1 MKYWLPI
8 LNHGLHLIMKLKIY
22 KRKSMTNSDLQQ
34 LSSDFFQNSLDS
46 SPTSAIMRG
55 HKQYFDQIEELN
67 EETFEK
73 ETKAVNDFISR
84 LESIDSESLSS
95 REKVTHGM
103 LEFALSSNKDSL
115 MDRSWEFGA
124 GVSGFTGFLIDYNQ
138 QMFVPDSES
147 ADMLLKRLELYKR
160 LFTQIADV
168 QMIGL
173 KNNRVA
179 TERNLLRTI
188 DQLENYLG
196 SSLDEDPLLLVN
208 FSPEISDSFIY
219 DWKENAKKIIDSNI
233 RPTVLAYLEQ
243 LKSDHIPK
251 GRPDEHSGIMWI
263 DGGEETY
270 LRALRKYTGHKNI
283 TVKEVHEVGLS
294 EIERLKKEFFEI
306 GENVFPGVS
315 TPEEVLQKMQ
325 TEPSMRYE
333 SKEQMLQLA
342 VETIERAYKPLD
354 QWFTVF
360 PKSSCKVLPV
370 PAESEQHA
378 PPAYYYP
385 PLPDGSRDGTYFLN
399 TYKAETKSIF
409 EAESVAFHEAIPGHH
424 LDRTIAVELQ
434 DVPEFQKYVASTAF
448 VEGWGLYSEQ
458 LANEMGLYSNNVQ
471 QLGRLGN
478 DAWRACRLVLD
489 TGMHGMGWSR
499 NEAIEFFRENSPIE
513 EINAEIETDR
523 YIAWPGQACSYKI
536 GQLKI
541 EELRRKAENELGDKF
556 DIRYFHDEVLCDGG
570 ITLPILENKIKDFI
584 QRHSV

>member
-1 MKYWLPI
+1 
-8 LNHGLHLIMKLKIY
+8 
-22 KRKSMTNSDLQQ
+22 MTNNELQQ
-34 LSSDFFQNSLDS
+34 LSKDFFQNSLDS

-73 ETKAVNDFISR
+73 ETEAVSDFISR
-84 LESIDSESLSS
+84 LENIDPESLSN

-124 GVSGFTGFLIDYNQ
+124 GVSGFTSFLIDYNQ

-160 LFTQIADV
+160 LFSQIADV

-196 SSLDEDPLLLVN
+196 SSLEEDPLLLIN
-208 FSPEISDSFIY
+208 FSPEISDSFIS
-219 DWKENAKKIIDSNI
+219 DWKEKAKKIIDSNI
-233 RPTVLAYLEQ
+233 RPTVLAYFEQ

-251 GRPDEHSGIMWI
+251 GRSDEHSGIMWI

-315 TPEEVLQKMQ
+315 TPEEVLEKMQ

-342 VETIERAYKPLD
+342 VDTIERAYKPLD

-360 PKSSCKVLPV
+360 PKSPCKVLPV

-458 LANEMGLYSNNVQ
+458 LANEMGLYSNDVQ

-499 NEAIEFFRENSPIE
+499 DKAVEFFRANSPIE
-513 EINAEIETDR
+513 EINSEIETDR
-523 YIAWPGQACSYKI
+523 YIAWPGQACSYKM

>member
-1 MKYWLPI
+1 
-8 LNHGLHLIMKLKIY
+8 
-22 KRKSMTNSDLQQ
+22 MTNNELQQ
-34 LSSDFFQNSLDS
+34 LSKDFFQNSLDS

-73 ETKAVNDFISR
+73 ETEAVNDFISR
-84 LESIDSESLSS
+84 LENIDPESLSN

-124 GVSGFTGFLIDYNQ
+124 GVSGFTSFLIDYNQ

-160 LFTQIADV
+160 LFSQIADV

-196 SSLDEDPLLLVN
+196 SSLEEDPLLLIN
-208 FSPEISDSFIY
+208 FSPEISDSFIS
-219 DWKENAKKIIDSNI
+219 DWKEKAKKIIDSNI
-233 RPTVLAYLEQ
+233 RPTVLAYFEQ

-251 GRPDEHSGIMWI
+251 GRSDEHSGIMWI

-315 TPEEVLQKMQ
+315 TPEEVLEKMQ

-342 VETIERAYKPLD
+342 VDTIKRAYKPLD

-360 PKSSCKVLPV
+360 PKSPCKVLPV
-370 PAESEQHA
+370 PSESEQHA

-458 LANEMGLYSNNVQ
+458 LANEMGLYSNDVQ

-499 NEAIEFFRENSPIE
+499 DKAVEFFRANSPIE
-513 EINAEIETDR
+513 EINSEIETDR
-523 YIAWPGQACSYKI
+523 YIAWPGQACSYKM

>member
-1 MKYWLPI
+1 
-8 LNHGLHLIMKLKIY
+8 
-22 KRKSMTNSDLQQ
+22 MTNSDLQQ

-55 HKQYFDQIEELN
+55 HKKYFDQIEELN

-84 LESIDSESLSS
+84 LESIDSESLSN

-168 QMIGL
+168 QMVGL
-173 KNNRVA
+173 KSNRVA

-188 DQLENYLG
+188 DQLENYLDA
-196 SSLDEDPLLLVN
+196 SLEEDPLLLVN
-208 FSPEISDSFIY
+208 FSPEISESFIS
-219 DWKENAKKIIDSNI
+219 DWREKAKKIIDLNI
-233 RPTVLAYLEQ
+233 RPTVLDYLEQ

-251 GRPDEHSGIMWI
+251 GRSDEHSGIMWI

-270 LRALRKYTGHKNI
+270 LRALRKYTGYKNI
-283 TVKEVHEVGLS
+283 TVKEVHEVGMS

-342 VETIERAYKPLD
+342 VDTIERAYKPLD

-360 PKSSCKVLPV
+360 PKSPCKVLPV

-458 LANEMGLYSNNVQ
+458 LANEMGLYSNDVQ

-499 NEAIEFFRENSPIE
+499 DKAIEFFRANSPIE

-523 YIAWPGQACSYKI
+523 YIAWPGQACSYKM

-541 EELRRKAENELGDKF
+541 EELRRKAENELGNNF
-556 DIRYFHDEVLCDGG
+556 DIRLFHDEVLCDGG
-570 ITLPILENKIKDFI
+570 ITLPILENKIEAFI
-584 QRHSV
+584 TKHQN

>member
-1 MKYWLPI
+1 
-8 LNHGLHLIMKLKIY
+8 
-22 KRKSMTNSDLQQ
+22 MTNNELQQ

-55 HKQYFDQIEELN
+55 HKQYFDQIEEMTD
-67 EETFEK
+67 ETFKK
-73 ETKAVNDFISR
+73 ETKKVNDFISR
-84 LESIDSESLSS
+84 LEGINAESLSN

-115 MDRSWEFGA
+115 LDRSWEFGA

-160 LFTQIADV
+160 LYTQIAEV
-168 QMIGL
+168 QKIGL
-173 KNNRVA
+173 NNNRVA

-196 SSLDEDPLLLVN
+196 SSLEEDPLLLIN
-208 FSPEISDSFIY
+208 FSPEISESFIS
-219 DWKENAKKIIDSNI
+219 DWKEKAKKIIDVSI
-233 RPTVLAYLEQ
+233 RPTVLAYLDQ
-243 LKSDHIPK
+243 LKTEHIPK
-251 GRPDEHSGIMWI
+251 GRTDEHSGIMWI
-263 DGGEETY
+263 EGGEETY
-270 LRALRKYTGHKNI
+270 LRALRKYTGHKDI
-283 TVKEVHEVGLS
+283 TVQEVHNVGLS
-294 EIERLKKEFFEI
+294 EIDRLKKEFFEI

-342 VETIERAYKPLD
+342 VDTIERAYKPLEE
-354 QWFTVF
+354 WFTVF
-360 PKSSCKVLPV
+360 PKSPCKVLPV

-434 DVPEFQKYVASTAF
+434 DVPDFQKYVASTAF

-458 LANEMGLYSNNVQ
+458 LANEMGLYSNDVQ

-499 NEAIEFFRENSPIE
+499 EKAIKFFKANSPIE
-513 EINAEIETDR
+513 AINAEIETDR
-523 YIAWPGQACSYKI
+523 YIAWPGQACSYKM

-556 DIRYFHDEVLCDGG
+556 DIRYFHDEV
-570 ITLPILENKIKDFI
+570 
-584 QRHSV
+584 SVSYTHLRAHET

>member
-1 MKYWLPI
+1 
-8 LNHGLHLIMKLKIY
+8 
-22 KRKSMTNSDLQQ
+22 MTNNELQQ
-34 LSSDFFQNSLDS
+34 LSQDFFQNSLDS

-55 HKQYFDQIEELN
+55 HKQYFDQIEEMTD
-67 EETFEK
+67 ETFEK
-73 ETKAVNDFISR
+73 ETKKVNNFISR
-84 LESIDSESLSS
+84 LESINTESLSN

-115 MDRSWEFGA
+115 LDRSWEFGA

-138 QMFVPDSES
+138 QMYVPDSES

-160 LFTQIADV
+160 LYSQIAEV
-168 QMIGL
+168 QKIGL
-173 KNNRVA
+173 NNNRVA

-196 SSLDEDPLLLVN
+196 SSLEEDPLLLIN
-208 FSPEISDSFIY
+208 FSPEISESFIS
-219 DWKENAKKIIDSNI
+219 DWKEKAKKIIDVNI
-233 RPTVLAYLEQ
+233 RPTVLTYLDQ
-243 LKSDHIPK
+243 LKTEHIPK
-251 GRPDEHSGIMWI
+251 GRTDEHSGIMWI
-263 DGGEETY
+263 EGGEETY
-270 LRALRKYTGHKNI
+270 LRALRKYTGHKDI
-283 TVKEVHEVGLS
+283 TVQEVHNVGLS
-294 EIERLKKEFFEI
+294 EIDRLKKEFFEI

-342 VETIERAYKPLD
+342 VDTIERAYKPLEE
-354 QWFTVF
+354 WFTVF
-360 PKSSCKVLPV
+360 PKSPCKVLPV

-434 DVPEFQKYVASTAF
+434 DVPDFQKYVASTAF

-458 LANEMGLYSNNVQ
+458 LANEMGLYSNDVQ

-499 NEAIEFFRENSPIE
+499 DKAIEFFKANSPIE
-513 EINAEIETDR
+513 EINSEIETDR
-523 YIAWPGQACSYKI
+523 YIAWPGQACSYKM

-541 EELRRKAENELGDKF
+541 EELRRKAEKELGDKF

-570 ITLPILENKIKDFI
+570 ITLPILENKIDTFI
-584 QRHSV
+584 AKHKS

>member
-1 MKYWLPI
+1 
-8 LNHGLHLIMKLKIY
+8 
-22 KRKSMTNSDLQQ
+22 MTNSDLQQ

-67 EETFEK
+67 EESFEK
-73 ETKAVNDFISR
+73 ETNAVNDFILR
-84 LESIDSESLSS
+84 LESINSESLSN
-95 REKVTHGM
+95 REIVTHGM

-115 MDRSWEFGA
+115 LDRSWEFGA

-160 LFTQIADV
+160 LYTQIAEV
-168 QMIGL
+168 QKIGL

-196 SSLDEDPLLLVN
+196 SSLEEDPLLLIN
-208 FSPEISDSFIY
+208 FSPEISESFKS
-219 DWKENAKKIIDSNI
+219 DWKEKAKKIIDSNI

-251 GRPDEHSGIMWI
+251 GRSDEHSGIMWI
-263 DGGEETY
+263 DGGEQTY

-283 TVKEVHEVGLS
+283 TVEEVHEVGLS

-306 GENVFPGVS
+306 GENVFPGVN

-342 VETIERAYKPLD
+342 VDTIERAYKPLD

-360 PKSSCKVLPV
+360 PKSPCKVLPV

-458 LANEMGLYSNNVQ
+458 LANEMGLYSNDVQ

-499 NEAIEFFRENSPIE
+499 DKAIEFFRANSPIE
-513 EINAEIETDR
+513 EINSEIETDR
-523 YIAWPGQACSYKI
+523 YIAWPGQACSYKM

-570 ITLPILENKIKDFI
+570 ITLPILENKINSFI
-584 QRHSV
+584 AKYKS

>member
-1 MKYWLPI
+1 
-8 LNHGLHLIMKLKIY
+8 
-22 KRKSMTNSDLQQ
+22 MTNNELQQ
-34 LSSDFFQNSLDS
+34 LSIDFFQNSLDS

-55 HKQYFDQIEELN
+55 RKQYFDQIEELN
-67 EETFEK
+67 DETFEK
-73 ETKAVNDFISR
+73 ETKAVNNFILR
-84 LESIDSESLSS
+84 LESIDPKSLSN

-103 LEFALSSNKDSL
+103 LEFALNSNKDSL
-115 MDRSWEFGA
+115 LDKSWEFGA

-147 ADMLLKRLELYKR
+147 ADMLLKRLELYER
-160 LFTQIADV
+160 LYTQIAEV
-168 QMIGL
+168 QRTGL

-179 TERNLLRTI
+179 TKRNLLRTI

-196 SSLDEDPLLLVN
+196 LSLEEDPLLLIN
-208 FSPEISDSFIY
+208 FSPEISESFIS
-219 DWKENAKKIIDSNI
+219 DWKEKAKKIIDSNI
-233 RPTVLAYLEQ
+233 RPTVLTYLEQ
-243 LKSDHIPK
+243 LKLDHIPK
-251 GRPDEHSGIMWI
+251 GRSDEQSGIIWI

-270 LRALRKYTGHKNI
+270 LRSLRKYTGHKNI

-342 VETIERAYKPLD
+342 VDTIERAYKPLD

-360 PKSSCKVLPV
+360 PKSPCKVLPV

-458 LANEMGLYSNNVQ
+458 LANEMGLYSNDVQ

-499 NEAIEFFRENSPIE
+499 DKAIEFFKANSPIE
-513 EINAEIETDR
+513 EINSEIETDR
-523 YIAWPGQACSYKI
+523 YIAWPGQACSYKM

-541 EELRRKAENELGDKF
+541 EELRKKAENELGDKF

>member
-1 MKYWLPI
+1 
-8 LNHGLHLIMKLKIY
+8 
-22 KRKSMTNSDLQQ
+22 MTNSDLQQ

-84 LESIDSESLSS
+84 LESIDPEPLSN

-188 DQLENYLG
+188 DQLENYL
-196 SSLDEDPLLLVN
+196 SASLEEDPLLLVN
-208 FSPEISDSFIY
+208 FSPEISESFIS
-219 DWKENAKKIIDSNI
+219 DWREKAKKIIDLNI

-251 GRPDEHSGIMWI
+251 GRSDEHSGIMWI

-342 VETIERAYKPLD
+342 VDTIERAYKPLD

-360 PKSSCKVLPV
+360 PKSPCKVLPV

-458 LANEMGLYSNNVQ
+458 LANEMGLYSNDVQ

-499 NEAIEFFRENSPIE
+499 DKAIEFFRANSPIE

-523 YIAWPGQACSYKI
+523 YIAWPGQACSYKM

>member
-1 MKYWLPI
+1 
-8 LNHGLHLIMKLKIY
+8 
-22 KRKSMTNSDLQQ
+22 MTNSDLQQ

-84 LESIDSESLSS
+84 LESIDSESLSN

-168 QMIGL
+168 QMNGL

-196 SSLDEDPLLLVN
+196 SSLEDDPLLLIN
-208 FSPEISDSFIY
+208 FSPEVSDSFIS
-219 DWKENAKKIIDSNI
+219 DWKEKAKKIIDSNI

-294 EIERLKKEFFEI
+294 EIERLKKEFFKI

-342 VETIERAYKPLD
+342 VDTIERAYKPLD

-360 PKSSCKVLPV
+360 PKSPCKVLPV

-458 LANEMGLYSNNVQ
+458 LANEMGLYSNDVQ

-499 NEAIEFFRENSPIE
+499 NEAIEFFRANSPIE

-523 YIAWPGQACSYKI
+523 YIAWPGQACSYKM

>member
-1 MKYWLPI
+1 
-8 LNHGLHLIMKLKIY
+8 
-22 KRKSMTNSDLQQ
+22 MTNSDLQQ

-84 LESIDSESLSS
+84 LESIDTESLSN

-160 LFTQIADV
+160 LYTQIAEV

-196 SSLDEDPLLLVN
+196 SSLEEDPLLLVN
-208 FSPEISDSFIY
+208 FSPEISESFIS
-219 DWKENAKKIIDSNI
+219 DWKEKAKKIIDLNI

-342 VETIERAYKPLD
+342 VDTIERAYKPLD

-360 PKSSCKVLPV
+360 PKSPCKVLPV

-434 DVPEFQKYVASTAF
+434 DVPDFQKYVASTAF

-458 LANEMGLYSNNVQ
+458 LANEMGLYSNDVQ

-499 NEAIEFFRENSPIE
+499 DKAIEFFRSNSPIE

-523 YIAWPGQACSYKI
+523 YIAWPGQACSYKM

-556 DIRYFHDEVLCDGG
+556 DIKYFHDEVLCDGG
-570 ITLPILENKIKDFI
+570 ITLPILENKIENFI
-584 QRHSV
+584 NKYKN

>member
-1 MKYWLPI
+1 
-8 LNHGLHLIMKLKIY
+8 
-22 KRKSMTNSDLQQ
+22 MTNSDLQQ

-84 LESIDSESLSS
+84 LESIDTESLSN

-160 LFTQIADV
+160 LYTQIAEV
-168 QMIGL
+168 QKIGL

-196 SSLDEDPLLLVN
+196 SSLEEDPLLLVN
-208 FSPEISDSFIY
+208 FSPEISESFIS
-219 DWKENAKKIIDSNI
+219 DWKEKAKKIIDLNI

-342 VETIERAYKPLD
+342 VDTIERAYKPLD

-360 PKSSCKVLPV
+360 PKSPCKVLPV

-434 DVPEFQKYVASTAF
+434 DVPDFQKYVASTAF

-458 LANEMGLYSNNVQ
+458 LANEMGLYSNDVQ

-499 NEAIEFFRENSPIE
+499 DKAIEFFRANSPIE
-513 EINAEIETDR
+513 EINSEIETDR
-523 YIAWPGQACSYKI
+523 YIAWPGQACSYKM

-541 EELRRKAENELGDKF
+541 EELRRKAEIELGDKF

-570 ITLPILENKIKDFI
+570 ITLPILENKIDTFI
-584 QRHSV
+584 AQHKS

>member
-1 MKYWLPI
+1 
-8 LNHGLHLIMKLKIY
+8 
-22 KRKSMTNSDLQQ
+22 MTNNNLQE
-34 LSSDFFQNSLDS
+34 LSNDFFQNSLDS

-73 ETKAVNDFISR
+73 ENKVVNGFISR
-84 LESIDSESLSS
+84 LESIDPETLSN

-160 LFTQIADV
+160 LFSQIADV

-173 KNNRVA
+173 RNNRVA

-196 SSLDEDPLLLVN
+196 SSLEEDPLLLVN
-208 FSPEISDSFIY
+208 FSPEIAESFLSD
-219 DWKENAKKIIDSNI
+219 WREKAKKIIDSNI
-233 RPTVLAYLEQ
+233 RPTVLAYLDQ
-243 LKSDHIPK
+243 LKSEHIPK
-251 GRPDEHSGIMWI
+251 GRSDEHSGIMWI
-263 DGGEETY
+263 DGGEEAY

-294 EIERLKKEFFEI
+294 EIERLKKEFFKI

-315 TPEEVLQKMQ
+315 TPEEVLYKMQ

-342 VETIERAYKPLD
+342 VDTIERAYKPLD
-354 QWFTVF
+354 QWFTIF
-360 PKSSCKVLPV
+360 PKSPCKVLPV

-458 LANEMGLYSNNVQ
+458 LANEMGLYSNDVQ

-499 NEAIEFFRENSPIE
+499 DKAIKFFRANSPIE

-523 YIAWPGQACSYKI
+523 YIAWPGQACSYKM

-570 ITLPILENKIKDFI
+570 ITLPILENKIMEFI

>member
-1 MKYWLPI
+1 MR
-8 LNHGLHLIMKLKIY
+8 N
-22 KRKSMTNSDLQQ
+22 NELQQ

-55 HKQYFDQIEELN
+55 HKQYFDQIEEMTD
-67 EETFEK
+67 ETFKK
-73 ETKAVNDFISR
+73 ETKKVNDFISR
-84 LESIDSESLSS
+84 LEGINPESLSN
-95 REKVTHGM
+95 REKVTYGM

-115 MDRSWEFGA
+115 LDRSWEFGA

-160 LFTQIADV
+160 LYTQIAEV
-168 QMIGL
+168 QKIGL
-173 KNNRVA
+173 NNNRVA

-196 SSLDEDPLLLVN
+196 SSLEDDPLLLIN
-208 FSPEISDSFIY
+208 FSPEISESFIS
-219 DWKENAKKIIDSNI
+219 DWKEKAKKIIDVSI
-233 RPTVLAYLEQ
+233 RPTVLAYLDQ
-243 LKSDHIPK
+243 LKTEHIPK
-251 GRPDEHSGIMWI
+251 GRTDEHSGIMWI
-263 DGGEETY
+263 EGGEETY
-270 LRALRKYTGHKNI
+270 LRALRKYTGHKDI
-283 TVKEVHEVGLS
+283 TVQEVHNVGLS
-294 EIERLKKEFFEI
+294 EIDRLKKEFFEI

-342 VETIERAYKPLD
+342 VDTIERAYKPLEE
-354 QWFTVF
+354 WFTVF
-360 PKSSCKVLPV
+360 PKSPCKVLPV

-434 DVPEFQKYVASTAF
+434 DVPDFQKYVASTAF

-458 LANEMGLYSNNVQ
+458 LANEMGLYSNDVQ

-499 NEAIEFFRENSPIE
+499 DKAIKFFKANSPIE
-513 EINAEIETDR
+513 AINAEIETDR
-523 YIAWPGQACSYKI
+523 YIAWPGQACSYKM

-570 ITLPILENKIKDFI
+570 ITLPILENKIDTFI
-584 QRHSV
+584 AKHKS

>member
-1 MKYWLPI
+1 
-8 LNHGLHLIMKLKIY
+8 
-22 KRKSMTNSDLQQ
+22 MTNSDLQQ

-55 HKQYFDQIEELN
+55 HKQYFDQIEELD

-84 LESIDSESLSS
+84 LESIDPESLSN

-103 LEFALSSNKDSL
+103 LDFALSSNKDSL
-115 MDRSWEFGA
+115 QDRSWEFGA

-138 QMFVPDSES
+138 QMYVPDSES
-147 ADMLLKRLELYKR
+147 ADMLLKRFELYKR

-168 QMIGL
+168 QMNGL

-196 SSLDEDPLLLVN
+196 ASLEEDPLLLVN
-208 FSPEISDSFIY
+208 FSPEISESFIS
-219 DWKENAKKIIDSNI
+219 DWREKAKKIIDSNI

-251 GRPDEHSGIMWI
+251 GRSDEHSGIMWI
-263 DGGEETY
+263 DGGEEAY
-270 LRALRKYTGHKNI
+270 LRALKKYTGHMNI

-342 VETIERAYKPLD
+342 VDTIERAYKPLD

-360 PKSSCKVLPV
+360 PKSPCKVLPV

-458 LANEMGLYSNNVQ
+458 LANEMGLYSNDVQ

-499 NEAIEFFRENSPIE
+499 DKAIEFFRGNSPIE

-523 YIAWPGQACSYKI
+523 YIAWPGQACSYKM

-556 DIRYFHDEVLCDGG
+556 DIRHFHDEVLCDGG
-570 ITLPILENKIKDFI
+570 ITLPILEKKIKNFI
-584 QRHSV
+584 NKYKN

>member
-1 MKYWLPI
+1 MK
-8 LNHGLHLIMKLKIY
+8 
-22 KRKSMTNSDLQQ
+22 NSDLQQ
-34 LSSDFFQNSLDS
+34 LSNDYFQNSLDS

-55 HKQYFDQIEELN
+55 HKQYFDQIEELD

-73 ETKAVNDFISR
+73 EKKIVKEFITR
-84 LESIDSESLSS
+84 LAKINYQNLSE

-103 LEFALSSNKDSL
+103 LEFALSSNLDSL
-115 MDRSWEFGA
+115 LDKSWEFGA

-138 QMFVPDSES
+138 QMFIPDSES

-160 LFTQIADV
+160 LYKQIADV
-168 QMIGL
+168 QMNGL

-196 SSLDEDPLLLVN
+196 SSLEEDPLLLVN
-208 FSPEISDSFIY
+208 FSPEISESSIS
-219 DWKENAKKIIDSNI
+219 DWKEKAKKIIDSNI

-251 GRPDEHSGIMWI
+251 GRSDEHSGIIWI

-315 TPEEVLQKMQ
+315 TPEDVLQKMQ

-342 VETIERAYKPLD
+342 VDTIERAYKPLD

-458 LANEMGLYSNNVQ
+458 LANEMGLYSNDVQ

-499 NEAIEFFRENSPIE
+499 DKAIEFFRGNSPIE

-523 YIAWPGQACSYKI
+523 YIAWPGQACSYKM

-556 DIRYFHDEVLCDGG
+556 DIRHFHDEVLCDGG
-570 ITLPILENKIKDFI
+570 ITLPILEKKIKNFI
-584 QRHSV
+584 NKYKN

>member
-1 MKYWLPI
+1 
-8 LNHGLHLIMKLKIY
+8 
-22 KRKSMTNSDLQQ
+22 MTNNELQQ

-55 HKQYFDQIEELN
+55 HKQYFDQIEEMTD
-67 EETFEK
+67 ETFKK
-73 ETKAVNDFISR
+73 ETKKVNDFISR
-84 LESIDSESLSS
+84 LEGINAESLSN

-115 MDRSWEFGA
+115 LDRNWEFGA

-160 LFTQIADV
+160 LYTQIAEV
-168 QMIGL
+168 QKIGL
-173 KNNRVA
+173 NNNRVA

-196 SSLDEDPLLLVN
+196 SSLEEDPLLLIN
-208 FSPEISDSFIY
+208 FSPEISESFIS
-219 DWKENAKKIIDSNI
+219 DWKEKAKKIIDVNI
-233 RPTVLAYLEQ
+233 RPTVLAYLDQ
-243 LKSDHIPK
+243 LKTEHIPK
-251 GRPDEHSGIMWI
+251 GRTDEHSGIMWI
-263 DGGEETY
+263 EGGEETY
-270 LRALRKYTGHKNI
+270 LRALRKYTGHKDI
-283 TVKEVHEVGLS
+283 TVQEVHNVGLS
-294 EIERLKKEFFEI
+294 EIDRLKKEFFEI
-306 GENVFPGVS
+306 GESVFPGVS

-342 VETIERAYKPLD
+342 VDTIERAYKPLEE
-354 QWFTVF
+354 WFTVF
-360 PKSSCKVLPV
+360 PKSPCKVLPV

-399 TYKAETKSIF
+399 TFKAETKSIF

-434 DVPEFQKYVASTAF
+434 DVPDFQKYVASTAF

-458 LANEMGLYSNNVQ
+458 LANEMGLYSNDVQ

-499 NEAIEFFRENSPIE
+499 DKAIEFFKANSPIE
-513 EINAEIETDR
+513 EINSEIETDR
-523 YIAWPGQACSYKI
+523 YIAWPGQACSYKM

-541 EELRRKAENELGDKF
+541 EELRRKAEKELGDKF

-570 ITLPILENKIKDFI
+570 ITLPILENKIDAFI
-584 QRHSV
+584 AKHKS

>member
-1 MKYWLPI
+1 
-8 LNHGLHLIMKLKIY
+8 
-22 KRKSMTNSDLQQ
+22 MTNSDLQQ

-84 LESIDSESLSS
+84 LESIDSESLSN

-196 SSLDEDPLLLVN
+196 SSLEEDPLLLVN
-208 FSPEISDSFIY
+208 FSPEISESFIS
-219 DWKENAKKIIDSNI
+219 DWREKAKKIIDLNI

-251 GRPDEHSGIMWI
+251 GRSDEHSGIMWI

-342 VETIERAYKPLD
+342 VDTIERAYKPLD

-360 PKSSCKVLPV
+360 PKSPCKVLPV

-458 LANEMGLYSNNVQ
+458 LANEMGLYSNDVQ

-499 NEAIEFFRENSPIE
+499 DKAIEFFRANSPIE

-523 YIAWPGQACSYKI
+523 YIAWPGQACSYKM

-541 EELRRKAENELGDKF
+541 EELRRKAENELGNNF
-556 DIRYFHDEVLCDGG
+556 DIRHFHDEVLCDGG
-570 ITLPILENKIKDFI
+570 ITLPILENKIEAFI
-584 QRHSV
+584 AKHQN

>member
-1 MKYWLPI
+1 
-8 LNHGLHLIMKLKIY
+8 
-22 KRKSMTNSDLQQ
+22 MTNSDLQK

-55 HKQYFDQIEELN
+55 HKKYFDQIEELN

-84 LESIDSESLSS
+84 LESIDSESLSN

-138 QMFVPDSES
+138 QMFVPDPES

-168 QMIGL
+168 QMVGL
-173 KNNRVA
+173 KSNRVA

-196 SSLDEDPLLLVN
+196 ASLEEDPLLLVN
-208 FSPEISDSFIY
+208 FSPEISESFIS
-219 DWKENAKKIIDSNI
+219 DWREKAKKIIDLNI

-251 GRPDEHSGIMWI
+251 GRSDEHSGIMWI

-270 LRALRKYTGHKNI
+270 LRALRKYTGYKNI

-306 GENVFPGVS
+306 GKNVFPGVS

-342 VETIERAYKPLD
+342 VDTIERAYKPLD

-360 PKSSCKVLPV
+360 PKSPCKVLPV

-458 LANEMGLYSNNVQ
+458 LANEMGLYSNDVQ

-499 NEAIEFFRENSPIE
+499 DKAIEFFRANSPIE

-523 YIAWPGQACSYKI
+523 YIAWPGQACSYKM

-541 EELRRKAENELGDKF
+541 EELRRKAENELGNNF
-556 DIRYFHDEVLCDGG
+556 DIRLFHDEVLCDGG
-570 ITLPILENKIKDFI
+570 ITLPILENKINTFI
-584 QRHSV
+584 VQHKS